1 MIRTGK
7 AAIVA
12 TAVFF
17 LEIGTGVSQQRPPG
31 LQDYPRRPVPAT
43 SQAAVP
49 PGTVKSVTRLITVD
63 VVATDSHGNA
73 VRDLQQSDLQV
84 FDERGG
90 QQKIARFEFIDTSV
104 APAGPMPGAL
114 PIGPHIYSNLQAA
127 RLKVPPTAIL
137 MDALNTSLFHQMQVR
152 RDMILFLKN
161 LPPDTPVAVF
171 LLGHEV
177 HIVQNFTTDPKLLRA
192 AVDQA
197 RRPDNALQEQN
208 PQDDANSASATL
220 EEMAPN
226 TPANVI
232 QSLQNFESQEY
243 LELMDQ
249 RVSETAD
256 AMRAIAKYLG
266 GYPGRKN
273 LVWFSES
280 FPIWIEPTTDFGS
293 DPFIGSTTY
302 NGKVREAAD
311 ALTDAQVAVYPVD
324 ARALEGPQ
332 AYSAANGTVPS
343 GDLGGALSREDSLRI
358 NSQATMDAI
367 AEETGG
373 KTCKNTNGLAGCV
386 QEALNEGSA
395 YYELAY
401 YPENV
406 KWDGHFQKI
415 TVKTPV
421 HGVKLAYRRGFFAAS
436 TEMLANPGQPDQLLK
451 QACIDPL
458 PSTSI
463 DMTVEPLAP
472 SETPGQPAEPRY
484 LLTVSP
490 SALSLAPVDGAR
502 QLGLRMAICEYDPK
516 GDKFEF
522 FPRDLSR
529 PVNDAAVKIWQ
540 EHGIR
545 NIFDYGAK
553 PENPRL
559 RFAVLDVPTGIV
571 GSVDVPAHPR
581 DFGTIPGA
589 PAPAPAAAPASG
601 GAPPPSQIS
610 QAVAPL
616 TAPPAAPAAPA
627 APAQT
632 TVTTALTFRSSSGN
646 VSKLDWGAGKVTY
659 QGDLGVELGAQGFF
673 QKFFA
678 GQYHCEAG
686 TLVSNDP
693 KATTPP
699 RLALVLRGA
708 TGPAVLIDLTGAD
721 PQYTGDLPVDPDARA
736 FFSQVWKLA
745 HCQAP

>member
-1 MIRTGK
+1 MIRGGK
-7 AAIVA
+7 AAIFVGAAFFVA
-12 TAVFF
+12 AG
-17 LEIGTGVSQQRPPG
+17 IGVSQQQRSG
-31 LQDYPRRPVPAT
+31 LENYPQSPVPRTAPPP
-43 SQAAVP
+43 SAAN
-49 PGTVKSVTRLITVD
+49 TVKVSTRLITVD
-63 VVATDSHGNA
+63 VVASDSHGNA
-73 VRDLQQSDLQV
+73 IRDLKESDFQI
-84 FDERGG
+84 FDGRGG

-104 APAGPMPGAL
+104 APAGPPPGAL
-114 PIGPHIYSNLQAA
+114 PTGPHIYSNLEAA

-137 MDALNTSLFHQMQVR
+137 MDALNTSIFRQMQVR

-177 HIVQNFTTDPKLLRA
+177 HIVQNFTTDPGLLRS

-197 RRPDNALQEQN
+197 RRPDSVLQEAN
-208 PQDDANSASATL
+208 PQDDANSASLAAQN
-220 EEMAPN
+220 MNAP
-226 TPANVI
+226 TNVI
-232 QSLQNFESQEY
+232 QALQDFESQQY
-243 LELMDQ
+243 LEMMNQ

-280 FPIWIEPTTDFGS
+280 FPIWIEPTADFGT

-302 NGKVREAAD
+302 TGKVREAAD

-324 ARALEGPQ
+324 ARALEGPE
-332 AYSAANGTVPS
+332 AYSAANGTIAS

-358 NSQATMDAI
+358 NSQATMDAV

-373 KTCKNTNGLAGCV
+373 KTCKNTNDLAGCV
-386 QEALNEGSA
+386 QEALHEGSA
-395 YYELAY
+395 YYELSY
-401 YPENV
+401 YPADI

-415 TVKTPV
+415 TVKTARR
-421 HGVKLAYRRGFFAAS
+421 GVKLAYRRGYFAAS
-436 TEMLANPGQPDQLLK
+436 TQMLANPGQPDQLLK
-451 QACIDPL
+451 EACIDPL

-472 SETPGQPAEPRY
+472 RETPGGPAEARY

-490 SALSLAPVDGAR
+490 SALSLAPIGGAR
-502 QLGLRMAICEYDPK
+502 QLSLQMAICEYDPK
-516 GDKFEF
+516 GDKFDF

-529 PVNDAAVKIWQ
+529 PVTDALLQSWQ
-540 EHGIR
+540 QHGIR
-545 NIFDYGAK
+545 SIFDYGAK

-581 DFGTIPGA
+581 DFGAIPG
-589 PAPAPAAAPASG
+589 APAAAPAQSV
-601 GAPPPSQIS
+601 APPPSQIS
-610 QAVAPL
+610 QAVPPL
-616 TAPPAAPAAPA
+616 TTGPPAAAAQKPLI
-627 APAQT
+627 
-632 TVTTALTFRSSSGN
+632 TTALDFRSSSGKE
-646 VSKLDWGAGKVTY
+646 SKLDWGAGKVTY

-678 GQYHCEAG
+678 GQYHCQGG
-686 TLVSNDP
+686 TLLSNDP
-693 KATTPP
+693 KSTTPP

-708 TGPAVLIDLTGAD
+708 TGPAVLVDLTGTE

-736 FFSQVWKLA
+736 FFAQVWKLC